1 MRFITFSR
9 EGGPRVGALAEGGK
23 GVVDLSGTGLCR
35 DMGELIDL
43 GPEGLHQAS
52 VALDQQAAI
61 PLQAL
66 RVHAPIPRPR
76 RDLICIGRNYAE
88 HSAEFHRSGFDHS
101 SGGAEV
107 PDAPVV
113 FTKATT
119 SVIGPGEPV
128 PASADPTA
136 TVDYEGELT
145 VIIGPGGRDIPR
157 ERAFDHVWGYTLI
170 NDVTARELQQR
181 HRQWFLGKSL
191 DGFCPMGPALVTAD
205 EIDDVAALRLRT
217 RVNGETR
224 QDASVR
230 DLIFDI
236 PTLIETISSLVTLEA
251 GDLIATGTPKGV
263 GIGFDPPRFLRPGD
277 HVAVEVDGIGC
288 LDNPV
293 S

>member
-1 MRFITFSR
+1 MRFVTFSS
-9 EGGPRVGALAEGGK
+9 GGQQRVGALGEGDD
-23 GVVDLSGTGLCR
+23 GVADLSAQGVCAN
-35 DMGELIDL
+35 MQELITL
-43 GPEGLHQAS
+43 GPRGLQEAAA
-52 VALDQQAAI
+52 ALAREPVT
-61 PLQAL
+61 PLRGIQL
-66 RVHAPIPRPR
+66 HAPLPRPR
-76 RDLICIGRNYAE
+76 RDIICIGRNYAE
-88 HSAEFHRSGFDHS
+88 HSMEFHRSGFDHS
-101 SGGAEV
+101 SGGSEQ
-107 PDAPVV
+107 PEAPVV

-119 SVIGPGEPV
+119 SVIGPGAPI
-128 PASADPTA
+128 PASSDPTA

-145 VIIGPGGRDIPR
+145 VVVGPGGRDIPP

-191 DGFCPMGPALVTAD
+191 DGFCPMGPVLVTAD
-205 EIDDVAALRLRT
+205 EIEDVTALRLIT

-236 PTLIETISSLVTLEA
+236 PTLIATISSLVTLEA

-263 GIGFDPPRFLRPGD
+263 GIGFDPPRFLQPGD
-277 HVAVEVDGIGC
+277 RVAVEIDGIGC